1 MKNHNLQTDR
11 KYVMDIFSET
21 AFYNI
26 PEYQRPY
33 VWKEEQI
40 EVFLNDISTAMKQD
54 MEKEYFLGCMIW
66 NTKKVVD
73 ESNNS
78 YECQDILDGQQRFI
92 TMYLLQGVLRDL
104 SEAPEFKETVNK
116 CLKQKE
122 NKFRRIPS
130 RNRII
135 FEIREDATFLEDYLL
150 KDGKTLDIENL
161 KSISEGSSHSVS
173 VRNIASG
180 IIIMHKWWSDKKKE
194 ITEKQGEKE
203 FQNFLVDFYTYLSTK
218 VLVLYLATPDNLDD
232 AYNLFTVLNSRGV
245 QLQNGDILRAQNLR
259 VIESEKLRKE
269 YAQKWSEY
277 ENKISAPFNN
287 FDDFLN
293 TIIFIRMK
301 YRSDDNA
308 SIIKAFEFL
317 YKRSNDKGGFDK
329 GIDVIDTVGRYA
341 NHFEAIA
348 NASVK
353 TPNTGTFFSNLS
365 FILTS
370 TFGNQYLSIMM
381 HYRECF
387 GDYKIDDLLVKVD
400 NLLSSTW
407 LMGKRLAQTR
417 IFFILRRI
425 DFHSNKISS
434 EGISRDE
441 AAQSFIDDPVLTYAF
456 IDENSSAKPIDIND
470 LFNTLDKEIWGN
482 FAGTKINKTRYLL
495 LKLDL
500 LRISIYDNLQ
510 FNKTRCSVEHIMPR
524 KISFPD
530 WDIDKDEHF
539 NWVHRLGNI
548 VLLDKRKNAALSN
561 LPYHKKL
568 EKYKKDIESRA
579 NTNYVFMTYGNSWNI
594 NSIEANHKRILE
606 ILKLYYTENSI
617 DALAKV
623 KELIVPKTLTLGL

>member
-1 MKNHNLQTDR
+1 MKNHTLKTDR
-11 KYVMDIFSET
+11 KYVMDIFSEK

-54 MEKEYFLGCMIW
+54 NEKEYFLGCMIW

-92 TMYLLQGVLRDL
+92 TMYILQGVLRDL
-104 SEAPEFKETVNK
+104 SVDPDFKETVNK

-135 FEIREDATFLEDYLL
+135 FEIREDATFLEEYLL
-150 KDGKTLDIENL
+150 KNESTLKKDEL
-161 KSISEGSSHSVS
+161 KDLCTDSDRSVS
-173 VRNIASG
+173 VKNIANG
-180 IIIMHKWWSDKKKE
+180 ILIMHKWWSNKKKE
-194 ITEKQGEKE
+194 LAEYGDEG

-218 VLVLYLATPDNLDD
+218 VMVLYLATPDNLDD
-232 AYNLFTVLNSRGV
+232 AYNLFTVLNSRGM

-269 YAQKWSEY
+269 YAKKWSEY
-277 ENKISAPFNN
+277 ENKIDEPFNS
-287 FDDFLN
+287 FDDFLW
-293 TIIFIRMK
+293 TFIFIRMK

-317 YKRSNDKGGFDK
+317 YNRNKDKKGGFEK
-329 GIDVIDTVGRYA
+329 GIEAIDLIGRYA
-341 NHFEAIA
+341 NHFEAIS
-348 NASVK
+348 NSTVK
-353 TPNTGTFFSNLS
+353 TPNSGNFFSNLN

-370 TFGNQYLSIMM
+370 TFGNQHLSIMM

-387 GDYKIDDLLVKVD
+387 GDYQIDELLVKID

-407 LMGKRLAQTR
+407 LMGKRMSQTR
-417 IFFILRRI
+417 IFVILRRI
-425 DFHSNKISS
+425 DYHSNKIID
-434 EGISRDE
+434 ERISRDT
-441 AAQSFIDDPVLTYAF
+441 AAQSFLNDPVLSYSF
-456 IDENSSAKPIDIND
+456 IDENSSAKPIDINE
-470 LFNTLDKEIWGN
+470 FYKTLDNEIWGS

-500 LRISIYDNLQ
+500 LRISIHDNLQ
-510 FNKTRCSVEHIMPR
+510 FNKTRSSVEHIMPR

-530 WDIDKDEHF
+530 WEIDREDHF

-548 VLLDKRKNAALSN
+548 VLIDKRKNSSLSN
-561 LPYHKKL
+561 RSYNIKL
-568 EKYKKDIESRA
+568 EKYKKDIEARA
-579 NTNYVFMTYGNSWNI
+579 NTNYVFMTYHSYWNI
-594 NSIEANHKRILE
+594 ETIKNNHNRILE
-606 ILKLYYTENSI
+606 ILKMYYAENSTSSI
-617 DALAKV
+617 NKIKNMAHLS
-623 KELIVPKTLTLGL
+623 LI